1 MKNRFE
7 DQVSVI
13 TGGATGI
20 GYAIA
25 KRLGTEGSKL
35 IIVDEVTV

>member
-1 MKNRFE
+1 MNKRFN
-7 DQVSVI
+7 DQVSLI

-20 GYAIA
+20 GYSVA

-35 IIVDEVTV
+35 IIVDINH